1 MKKTIFLLTIL
12 CAAAL
17 WACNDDEP
25 KFSTAEIREAL
36 SDLKGTYRGEVKV
49 SYYQGAA
56 IATIPDATAVS
67 DDSLTFTLPLAPLAD
82 QIEDE
87 IISEYLRKTGKITV
101 KAGYEFLQMDNGT
114 LHFVLHPRDILFPGG
129 YGASPGITFVFSQ
142 IYGGSAEPH
151 HRAMMFNMSVI
162 QILANAKK
170 YEDFKPLV
178 YHFEGKDE

>member
-1 MKKTIFLLTIL
+1 MKKSILLLTIL
-12 CAAAL
+12 CAATL
-17 WACNDDEP
+17 WACNNDSP
-25 KFSTAEIREAL
+25 KFSSAEIQEAL

-49 SYYQGAA
+49 SYYQGSA

-87 IISEYLRKTGKITV
+87 MICNYLRETGKITV

-114 LHFVLHPRDILFPGG
+114 LHFVLHPRDVLLPGG
-129 YGASPGITFVFSQ
+129 YCAPPSITFVFSP

>member
-17 WACNDDEP
+17 WACSDDEP

-87 IISEYLRKTGKITV
+87 MICNYLRETGKITV

-114 LHFVLHPRDILFPGG
+114 LHFVLHPRDVLLPGG
-129 YGASPGITFVFSQ
+129 YATPPGITFVFSP

-151 HRAMMFNMSVI
+151 HRAMIFNMSVI
-162 QILANAKK
+162 RILANGEE
-170 YEDFKPLV
+170 YEGFKPLV

>member
-87 IISEYLRKTGKITV
+87 MICNYLCETGKITV

-114 LHFVLHPRDILFPGG
+114 LHFVLHPRDVLLPGG
-129 YGASPGITFVFSQ
+129 YATPPGITFVFSP

-151 HRAMMFNMSVI
+151 HRAMIFNMSVI
-162 QILANAKK
+162 RILANGEE
-170 YEDFKPLV
+170 YEGFKPLV

>member
-1 MKKTIFLLTIL
+1 MTIL

-87 IISEYLRKTGKITV
+87 MICNYLRETGKITV

-114 LHFVLHPRDILFPGG
+114 LHFVLHPRDVLLPGG
-129 YGASPGITFVFSQ
+129 YATPPGITFVFSP

-151 HRAMMFNMSVI
+151 HRAMIFNMSVI
-162 QILANAKK
+162 RILANGEE
-170 YEDFKPLV
+170 YEGFKPLV